1 VPYGVTSFVHN
12 VEHGCLPESVAA
24 TDRLL
29 GISSSEISANIIVM
43 QYSDRPTNSFIY
55 SNFKQVKSMND

>member
-1 VPYGVTSFVHN
+1 MPYGVTSFVHN

-43 QYSDRPTNSFIY
+43 QYIIATGLQIHSFIQTL
-55 SNFKQVKSMND
+55 NKLKV